1 MHPMDCTDIVIGSA
15 RGNQYRVLDYYTR
28 DRATPMLDGNYGG
41 TQDLTGAVGQEVGG
55 VTTIKFRRRLQSG
68 KLFC

>member
-1 MHPMDCTDIVIGSA
+1 MHPMDCTDIIIGSA

-28 DRATPMLDGNYGG
+28 DRTTPMLDSIYGG
-41 TQDLTGAVGQEVGG
+41 SQDLTGAVGQEVGG

-68 KLFC
+68 GCL